1 VDYFLSVFNLR
12 FLLILFS
19 GSLIGL
25 IIGALPG
32 LSVTMATAL
41 LLSVTYSWPFYDAIA
56 LMIGV
61 YVVGV
66 YSGAI
71 SSILVNIPG
80 TPASVAT
87 SFDGF
92 PMSCK
97 GNSKK
102 ALWIATVYSFI
113 GTVFGLIVLSLIAK
127 PLSKIALSFSPIDY
141 FLLAFFGLTTVGS
154 LTSKNIL
161 KGHISAFIGVMI
173 SMVGIDSIMGVPR
186 FTFGSL
192 NLQLGIP
199 IVPVLIGLF
208 GFSEVLEQISS
219 QTSSQISLLN
229 NNERVSIKEILK
241 YWKISLISSA
251 IGTIIGILP
260 GAGAPVASLLAYD
273 SAKKYTKKPKI
284 PFGQGAPEGIAA
296 SESANNACIGGALV
310 PMLTLGIPGDAVT
323 AVMLSAFYVHGLR
336 PGPLFIKEN
345 PQAFELIVLST
356 LIGSFFIIIL
366 GFLFIPVLSKVVL
379 VPKKIMLPLIAI
391 LCIIGAYS
399 VNSSLYEV
407 SIMTVFGV
415 IGFFMRKTGFSTA
428 AMVLGIVLGEMM
440 DSNFRRALSLSGS
453 VREMITGT
461 FFKPISIVIIVFI
474 VLSVFL
480 SIKNKTNAAK
490 K

>member
-1 VDYFLSVFNLR
+1 MDYFLSVFNLR
-12 FLLILFS
+12 FILILFS
-19 GSLIGL
+19 GSFIGL
-25 IIGALPG
+25 VIGALPG

-41 LLSVTYSWPFYDAIA
+41 LLSVTYSWSFYDAIA

-92 PMSCK
+92 PMSRN
-97 GNSKK
+97 GSSKK

-127 PLSKIALSFSPIDY
+127 PLSKIALSFSPVDY
-141 FLLAFFGLTTVGS
+141 FLLALFGLTTVGS

-161 KGHISAFIGVMI
+161 KGHISALLGVMI

-186 FTFGSL
+186 FTFGSM

-199 IVPVLIGLF
+199 VVPVLIGLF

-219 QTSSQISLLN
+219 QTNSQISLFN

-241 YWKISLISSA
+241 CWRISLISSA
-251 IGTIIGILP
+251 IGTVIGILP

-273 SAKKYTKKPKI
+273 SAKKYTKNPEI

-391 LCIIGAYS
+391 LCIVGAYS

-407 SIMTVFGV
+407 SIMAIFGI

-428 AMVLGIVLGEMM
+428 AMVLGLVLGEMM

-453 VREMITGT
+453 VRELITGT
-461 FFKPISIVIIVFI
+461 FLKPISIVIIVFI
-474 VLSVFL
+474 AFSIFL
-480 SIKNKTNAAK
+480 SIKSKTNAVK

>member
-1 VDYFLSVFNLR
+1 MDYFLSVFNLR
-12 FLLILFS
+12 FILILFS
-19 GSLIGL
+19 GSFIGL
-25 IIGALPG
+25 VIGALPG

-41 LLSVTYSWPFYDAIA
+41 LLSVTYSWSFYDAIA

-92 PMSCK
+92 PMSRN
-97 GNSKK
+97 GSSKK

-127 PLSKIALSFSPIDY
+127 PLSKIALSFSPVDY
-141 FLLAFFGLTTVGS
+141 FLLALFGLTTVGS

-161 KGHISAFIGVMI
+161 KGHISALLGVML

-186 FTFGSL
+186 FTFGSM

-199 IVPVLIGLF
+199 VVPVLIGLF

-219 QTSSQISLLN
+219 QTNSQISLFN

-241 YWKISLISSA
+241 CWRISLISSA
-251 IGTIIGILP
+251 IGTVIGILP

-273 SAKKYTKKPKI
+273 SAKKYTKNPEI

-391 LCIIGAYS
+391 LCIVGTYS

-407 SIMTVFGV
+407 SIMAIFGI

-428 AMVLGIVLGEMM
+428 AMVLGLVLGEMM

-453 VREMITGT
+453 VRELITGT
-461 FFKPISIVIIVFI
+461 FLKPISIVIIVFI
-474 VLSVFL
+474 AFSIFL
-480 SIKNKTNAAK
+480 SIKSKTNAVK

>member
-1 VDYFLSVFNLR
+1 MDYFLSVFNLR
-12 FLLILFS
+12 FILILFS
-19 GSLIGL
+19 GSFIGL
-25 IIGALPG
+25 VIGALPG

-41 LLSVTYSWPFYDAIA
+41 LLSVTYSWSFYDAIA

-92 PMSCK
+92 PMSRN
-97 GNSKK
+97 GSSKK

-127 PLSKIALSFSPIDY
+127 PLSKIALSFSPVDY
-141 FLLAFFGLTTVGS
+141 FLLALFGLTTVGS

-161 KGHISAFIGVMI
+161 KGHISALLGVML

-186 FTFGSL
+186 FTFGSI

-199 IVPVLIGLF
+199 VVPVLIGLF

-219 QTSSQISLLN
+219 QTNSQISLFN

-241 YWKISLISSA
+241 CWRISLISSA
-251 IGTIIGILP
+251 IGTVIGILP

-273 SAKKYTKKPKI
+273 SAKKYTKNPEI

-391 LCIIGAYS
+391 LCIVGAYS

-407 SIMTVFGV
+407 SIMAIFGI

-428 AMVLGIVLGEMM
+428 AMVLGLVLGEMM

-453 VREMITGT
+453 VRELITGT
-461 FFKPISIVIIVFI
+461 FLKPISIVIIVFI
-474 VLSVFL
+474 AFSIFL
-480 SIKNKTNAAK
+480 SIKSKTNAVK

>member
-1 VDYFLSVFNLR
+1 MDYFLSVFNLR
-12 FLLILFS
+12 FILILFS
-19 GSLIGL
+19 GSFIGL
-25 IIGALPG
+25 VIGALPG

-41 LLSVTYSWPFYDAIA
+41 LLSVTYSWSFYDAIA

-92 PMSCK
+92 PMSRN
-97 GNSKK
+97 GSSKK

-127 PLSKIALSFSPIDY
+127 PLSKIALSFSPVDY
-141 FLLAFFGLTTVGS
+141 FLLALFGLTTVGS

-161 KGHISAFIGVMI
+161 KGHISALLGVML

-186 FTFGSL
+186 FTFGSM

-199 IVPVLIGLF
+199 VVPVLIGLF

-219 QTSSQISLLN
+219 QTNSQISLFN

-241 YWKISLISSA
+241 CWRISLISSA
-251 IGTIIGILP
+251 IGTVIGILP

-273 SAKKYTKKPKI
+273 SAKKYTKNPEI

-356 LIGSFFIIIL
+356 LIGSFL
-366 GFLFIPVLSKVVL
+366 LLFWDFFYTSTVKGCS
-379 VPKKIMLPLIAI
+379 
-391 LCIIGAYS
+391 GA
-399 VNSSLYEV
+399 
-407 SIMTVFGV
+407 
-415 IGFFMRKTGFSTA
+415 
-428 AMVLGIVLGEMM
+428 
-440 DSNFRRALSLSGS
+440 
-453 VREMITGT
+453 
-461 FFKPISIVIIVFI
+461 
-474 VLSVFL
+474 
-480 SIKNKTNAAK
+480 
-490 K
+490 

>member
-1 VDYFLSVFNLR
+1 MDYFLSVFNLR
-12 FLLILFS
+12 FILILFS

-229 NNERVSIKEILK
+229 NNEKVSIKEILK

-273 SAKKYTKKPKI
+273 SAKKYTKNPEI

-391 LCIIGAYS
+391 LCIVGAYS

-407 SIMTVFGV
+407 SIMAIFGI

-428 AMVLGIVLGEMM
+428 AMVLGLVLGEMM

-453 VREMITGT
+453 VRELITGT
-461 FFKPISIVIIVFI
+461 FLKPISIVIIVFI
-474 VLSVFL
+474 AFSIFL
-480 SIKNKTNAAK
+480 SIKSKTNAVK

>member
-1 VDYFLSVFNLR
+1 MDYFLSVFNLR
-12 FLLILFS
+12 FILILFS
-19 GSLIGL
+19 GSFIGL
-25 IIGALPG
+25 VIGALPG

-41 LLSVTYSWPFYDAIA
+41 LLSVTYSWSFYDAIA

-92 PMSCK
+92 PMSRN
-97 GNSKK
+97 GSSKK

-127 PLSKIALSFSPIDY
+127 PLSKIALSFSPVDY
-141 FLLAFFGLTTVGS
+141 FLLALFGLTTVGS

-161 KGHISAFIGVMI
+161 KGHISALLGVML

-186 FTFGSL
+186 FTFGSM

-199 IVPVLIGLF
+199 VVPVLIGLF

-219 QTSSQISLLN
+219 QTNSQISLFN

-241 YWKISLISSA
+241 CWRISLISSA
-251 IGTIIGILP
+251 IGTVIGILP

-273 SAKKYTKKPKI
+273 SAKKYTKNPEI

-391 LCIIGAYS
+391 LCIVGAYS

-407 SIMTVFGV
+407 SIMAIFGI

-428 AMVLGIVLGEMM
+428 AMVLGLVLGEMM

-453 VREMITGT
+453 VRELITGT
-461 FFKPISIVIIVFI
+461 FLKPISIVIIVFI
-474 VLSVFL
+474 AFSIFL
-480 SIKNKTNAAK
+480 SIKSKTNAVK

>member
-1 VDYFLSVFNLR
+1 
-12 FLLILFS
+12 
-19 GSLIGL
+19 
-25 IIGALPG
+25 
-32 LSVTMATAL
+32 MATAL
-41 LLSVTYSWPFYDAIA
+41 LLSVTYSWSFYDAIA

-92 PMSCK
+92 PMSRN
-97 GNSKK
+97 GSSKK

-127 PLSKIALSFSPIDY
+127 PLSKIALSFSPVDY
-141 FLLAFFGLTTVGS
+141 FLLALFGLTTVGS

-161 KGHISAFIGVMI
+161 KGYISALLGVML

-186 FTFGSL
+186 FTFGSM

-199 IVPVLIGLF
+199 VVPVLIGLF

-219 QTSSQISLLN
+219 QTNSQISLFN

-241 YWKISLISSA
+241 CWRISLISSA
-251 IGTIIGILP
+251 IGTVIGILP

-273 SAKKYTKKPKI
+273 SAKKYTKNPEI

-391 LCIIGAYS
+391 LCIVGAYS

-407 SIMTVFGV
+407 SIMAIFGI

-428 AMVLGIVLGEMM
+428 AMVLGLVLGEMM

-453 VREMITGT
+453 VRELITGT
-461 FFKPISIVIIVFI
+461 FLKPISIVIIVFI
-474 VLSVFL
+474 AFSIFL
-480 SIKNKTNAAK
+480 SIKSKTNAVK

>member
-1 VDYFLSVFNLR
+1 MDYFLSVFNLR
-12 FLLILFS
+12 FILILFS
-19 GSLIGL
+19 GSFIGL
-25 IIGALPG
+25 VIGALPG

-41 LLSVTYSWPFYDAIA
+41 LLSVTYSWSFYDAIA

-92 PMSCK
+92 PMSRN
-97 GNSKK
+97 GSSKK

-127 PLSKIALSFSPIDY
+127 PLSKIALSFSPVDY
-141 FLLAFFGLTTVGS
+141 FLLALFGLTTVGS

-161 KGHISAFIGVMI
+161 KGYISALLGVML

-186 FTFGSL
+186 FTFGSM

-199 IVPVLIGLF
+199 VVPVLIGLF

-219 QTSSQISLLN
+219 QTNSQISLFN

-241 YWKISLISSA
+241 CWRISLISSA
-251 IGTIIGILP
+251 IGTVIGILP

-273 SAKKYTKKPKI
+273 SAKKYTKNPEI

-391 LCIIGAYS
+391 LCIVGAYS

-407 SIMTVFGV
+407 SIMAIFGI

-428 AMVLGIVLGEMM
+428 AMVLGLVLGEMM

-453 VREMITGT
+453 VRELITGT
-461 FFKPISIVIIVFI
+461 FLKPISIVIIVFI
-474 VLSVFL
+474 AFSIFL
-480 SIKNKTNAAK
+480 SIKSKTNAVK